1 MSSPGTESTVMHD
14 GQKVGPF
21 QIETEIG
28 CGAMGQV
35 FLARYIKNGQKVA
48 IKVMAPGLRNATAQA
63 HFQREAEGLKQLN
76 HPNVVRFYVVAEF
89 EGAAYYAMEFVD
101 GEQHVGLIERR

>member
-1 MSSPGTESTVMHD
+1 MHD

-28 CGAMGQV
+28 SGAMGQV

-48 IKVMAPGLRNATAQA
+48 IKVMATGLRNATAQA
-63 HFQREAEGLKQLN
+63 RFQRK
-76 HPNVVRFYVVAEF
+76 
-89 EGAAYYAMEFVD
+89 
-101 GEQHVGLIERR
+101 RRSSSSSITPTSFASMS